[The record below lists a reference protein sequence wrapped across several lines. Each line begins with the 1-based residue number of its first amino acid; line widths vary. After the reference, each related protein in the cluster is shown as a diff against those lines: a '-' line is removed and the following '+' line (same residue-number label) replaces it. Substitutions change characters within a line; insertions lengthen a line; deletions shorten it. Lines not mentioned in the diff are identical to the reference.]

1 MCVCVEVKP
10 GSLELRTCSRK
21 VCTPRAGMT
30 GPKKLGTKRCTPA
43 SLAAVVRA
51 SCSVMT
57 CARTQEMTTSVPRR
71 RSTISRCGVV
81 ARLMLTM
88 RAPRDFEA
96 GYLLLVEG
104 GGTDEG
110 SKFPGR

>member
-1 MCVCVEVKP
+1 MCVC
-10 GSLELRTCSRK
+10 GSENRLIG
-21 VCTPRAGMT
+21 TPYLLTQGLHAWAGMT
-30 GPKKLGTKRCTPA
+30 GPKKLGTMRCTPA

-71 RSTISRCGVV
+71 RSTISAVRSGGEVD
-81 ARLMLTM
+81 ADDAGPAGL
-88 RAPRDFEA
+88 EA
-96 GYLLLVEG
+96 GYILLVEG

-110 SKFPGR
+110 RKFPGR